1 MRHVASLLK
10 MWFGDYILPE
20 LCHLSHFFYRKGVG
34 FYSPTPNIIE
44 PIYSSLGVLCLLLT
58 LSGDGCPSN
67 NKRIPCQSWHKNHL
81 MVILYII

>member
-44 PIYSSLGVLCLLLT
+44 PFKTNTNYINKKQKA
-58 LSGDGCPSN
+58 DG
-67 NKRIPCQSWHKNHL
+67 K
-81 MVILYII
+81 

>member
-1 MRHVASLLK
+1 

-44 PIYSSLGVLCLLLT
+44 PFYFLKKYPF
-58 LSGDGCPSN
+58 LSE
-67 NKRIPCQSWHKNHL
+67 IT
-81 MVILYII
+81 

>member
-1 MRHVASLLK
+1 

-44 PIYSSLGVLCLLLT
+44 PKLLMEEE
-58 LSGDGCPSN
+58 
-67 NKRIPCQSWHKNHL
+67 K
-81 MVILYII
+81 